1 MRTQD
6 VAWHCT
12 QDSIFGSVGDD
23 KLLLMS
29 VSSCLVSLPDTN
41 CFDMGRWDTRGQSGA
56 MKPIARV
63 EAHSAEVNS
72 LAFSPANENILITG
86 SADKVRLFKSLSSDP

>member
-1 MRTQD
+1 
-6 VAWHCT
+6 
-12 QDSIFGSVGDD
+12 
-23 KLLLMS
+23 
-29 VSSCLVSLPDTN
+29 
-41 CFDMGRWDTRGQSGA
+41 

-86 SADKVRLFKSLSSDP
+86 SADKVRSS

>member
-1 MRTQD
+1 
-6 VAWHCT
+6 
-12 QDSIFGSVGDD
+12 
-23 KLLLMS
+23 
-29 VSSCLVSLPDTN
+29 
-41 CFDMGRWDTRGQSGA
+41 

-86 SADKVRLFKSLSSDP
+86 SADKVRPRPRTFVAKT